1 MPRIRQCPGSTVPL
15 VEVAPGGLNC
25 ATVICVGVSGK
36 FVRVARLTHALTG
49 SERASAPKLVCAP
62 KPARDAPARS
72 LASTENGRRGVA
84 GECPDFIRTSRIW
97 LVRSRAGDTRNVT
110 RRRQKVTCRRPC
122 PAAQLLRPALPP
134 SARARSI
141 FEIGRVLGAQ
151 HNLLP
156 VDLRGSRSRVRRQS
170 AEHRALQQ
178 RAAVRPIYLRE
189 VVSSKCGSRDFKI
202 ARGSSVW
209 ASFFRGRRG
218 GPVRGR

>member
-141 FEIGRVLGAQ
+141 FENWSRFGSAAQSSARRPAGVAFPSSAAIGRAPSPSAACSRQANPPAGSCFEQMRQQGFQNRARFERLGIF
-151 HNLLP
+151 LS
-156 VDLRGSRSRVRRQS
+156 G
-170 AEHRALQQ
+170 E
-178 RAAVRPIYLRE
+178 E
-189 VVSSKCGSRDFKI
+189 G
-202 ARGSSVW
+202 
-209 ASFFRGRRG
+209 
-218 GPVRGR
+218 